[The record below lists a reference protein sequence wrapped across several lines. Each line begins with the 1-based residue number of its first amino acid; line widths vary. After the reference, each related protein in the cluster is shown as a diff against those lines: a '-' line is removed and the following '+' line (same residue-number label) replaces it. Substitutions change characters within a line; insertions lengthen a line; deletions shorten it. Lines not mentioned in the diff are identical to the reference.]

1 MSETLDLRCE
11 ADSRLALASLGA
23 LRELRPGGELRLITR
38 EDPTLLLES
47 LNLQL
52 RDALRWELGA
62 EAGHWEASV
71 RLAEDVAPRDVLD
84 TLRRDHRRLDG
95 LLAKAL
101 RRLNAGDSAG
111 ARPLLEDFA
120 AGLRRHARAEN
131 ELLAPVL
138 GPRPAVEPLEIM
150 LREHDELLVQLDA
163 VERCFAEASPG
174 QPPEAWEIEPFVAIL
189 SGTLAK
195 HEYREESQLFPLW
208 AGELLRRPQGEGDA
222 LHKAVRA
229 LLEG

>member
-1 MSETLDLRCE
+1 MSETLDLRRE
-11 ADSRLALASLGA
+11 ADSRLALAALGA
-23 LRELRPGGELRLITR
+23 LRELRPGRELRLITR

-52 RDALRWELGA
+52 RDALRWDLGA
-62 EAGHWEASV
+62 AGGHWEASI
-71 RLAEDVAPRDVLD
+71 RLAGDAAPRDVLD
-84 TLRRDHRRLDG
+84 TLRRDHRRLDE

-101 RRLNAGDSAG
+101 RRLNAGDVVG
-111 ARPLLEDFA
+111 ARPLLDGFA
-120 AGLRRHARAEN
+120 SGLRRHARAEN
-131 ELLAPVL
+131 ELLAPAL
-138 GPRPAVEPLEIM
+138 GPQPAVEPLEIM

-163 VERCFAEASPG
+163 VERCFAEAPAG
-174 QPPEAWEIEPFVAIL
+174 QLPEAWEIEPFVAIL

-208 AGELLRRPQGEGDA
+208 AARLARRPQGEGETLHRA
-222 LHKAVRA
+222 LRA

>member
-1 MSETLDLRCE
+1 MSEILDLRSE
-11 ADSRLALASLGA
+11 GDSRLALAALGA

-38 EDPTLLLES
+38 EDPTLLLDS

-52 RDALRWELGA
+52 RDALRWELGPRGA
-62 EAGHWEASV
+62 HWEESV
-71 RLAEDVAPRDVLD
+71 RLAEDAEPRDVLD

-101 RRLNAGDSAG
+101 RRLNVGDVPG
-111 ARPLLEDFA
+111 ARPLLDVFA

-131 ELLAPVL
+131 ELLAPAL

-163 VERCFAEASPG
+163 VERCFTEAPAG

-208 AGELLRRPQGEGDA
+208 AAGLLRGPQGEGDA
-222 LHKAVRA
+222 LHEAVRA

>member
-1 MSETLDLRCE
+1 MSETLDLRDE
-11 ADSRLALASLGA
+11 ADSRLALAALGA

-62 EAGHWEASV
+62 RAAFWEASV
-71 RLAEDVAPRDVLD
+71 RLTEDAAPRDVLD
-84 TLRRDHRRLDG
+84 TLKRDHRRLDG
-95 LLAKAL
+95 LLARAL
-101 RRLNAGDSAG
+101 RRLNAGDVAG
-111 ARPLLEDFA
+111 ARPLLDDFS

-131 ELLAPVL
+131 ELLAPAL
-138 GPRPAVEPLEIM
+138 GPRPASEPLEIM

-163 VERCFAEASPG
+163 VERCFAEAPAG
-174 QPPEAWEIEPFVAIL
+174 QLPEAWEIEPFVAIL

-208 AGELLRRPQGEGDA
+208 AGGLLRRPPGEGDA

>member
-1 MSETLDLRCE
+1 MSETLDLRVE
-11 ADSRLALASLGA
+11 ADSRLALAALGA
-23 LRELRPGGELRLITR
+23 LRELRPGHELRLITR

-52 RDALRWELGA
+52 RDALRWDLGA
-62 EAGHWEASV
+62 SGGHWEACV
-71 RLAEDVAPRDVLD
+71 RLAQDAAPRDVLD
-84 TLRRDHRRLDG
+84 TLRRDHRRLDE

-101 RRLNAGDSAG
+101 RRLNAGDVAG
-111 ARPLLEDFA
+111 ARPLLETFA

-131 ELLAPVL
+131 ELLAPAL

-163 VERCFAEASPG
+163 VEVCFAEAPAG
-174 QPPEAWEIEPFVAIL
+174 QAPVAWEIEPFVAIL

-208 AGELLRRPQGEGDA
+208 LAALLRRPQGEGES
-222 LHKAVRA
+222 LHRAVRA
-229 LLEG
+229 LLQG

>member
-1 MSETLDLRCE
+1 MSETLDLRAE
-11 ADSRLALASLGA
+11 TDSRLALAALGA
-23 LRELRPGGELRLITR
+23 LRELRPGSELRLITR

-62 EAGHWEASV
+62 SGGHWEASV
-71 RLAEDVAPRDVLD
+71 RLTGDAAPRDVLD
-84 TLRRDHRRLDG
+84 TLRRDHRRLDE

-101 RRLNAGDSAG
+101 RRLNAGDVAG
-111 ARPLLEDFA
+111 ARPLLDTFA

-131 ELLAPVL
+131 ELLAPAL

-163 VERCFAEASPG
+163 VERCFTEAATG
-174 QPPEAWEIEPFVAIL
+174 QSPEAWEIEPFVAIL

-208 AGELLRRPQGEGDA
+208 AARLLRRPQEGNA
-222 LHKAVRA
+222 LHLAVRA
-229 LLEG
+229 LLEGG